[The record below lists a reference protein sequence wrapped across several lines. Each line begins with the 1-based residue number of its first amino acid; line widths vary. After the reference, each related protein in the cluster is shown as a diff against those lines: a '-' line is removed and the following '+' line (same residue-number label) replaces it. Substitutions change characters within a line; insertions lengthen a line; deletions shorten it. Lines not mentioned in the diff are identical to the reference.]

1 MACMG
6 DEDLMNNQSSRW
18 NTVVQQFFP
27 SYASRQRKQGLR
39 GVSLA
44 AALLLALTGCGADMD
59 DPEQNPDENPPA
71 AIGDA
76 LVGQGQYQQ
85 MCLSC
90 HGEFDEQG
98 VSAGGFDGS
107 NPLNTV
113 NWYRNS
119 QPEIIAGYI
128 TSSMPPGNQSSDCD
142 EECGNNIASY
152 FFELGE
158 AAANNGGGEQPTG
171 LDVSGMSA
179 AEVYSAAGC
188 LGCHGNDAQQRGA
201 EIQFQNYT
209 LESLTRHINDY
220 MPKSDLDPDAA
231 QQCVGECAEKA
242 AEHVWSLRP
251 QLSCDDGPQALPQRL
266 RLLTKFEYV
275 NTINDLFGRNDGET
289 LASGVSS
296 DTVVKGF
303 DNNAEGNAITSA
315 RMDSY
320 WNAAQN
326 VAEVVDVNP
335 WLNTHNCSQQDR
347 AYCFVENFGRRAFR
361 RDLSND
367 EKDEYRD
374 LFAAGA
380 NEEQGARY
388 VVQAMLV
395 SPNFLYRTELGENG
409 RLTQYEVASL
419 LSYTFWGST
428 PDEQLLERARN
439 NNLGNAEQL
448 RQAAESMINDPRARR
463 QFVHFGRQWLD
474 IGSVVGLDRD
484 RNLFPAFT
492 DQVAAAMDS
501 EVELFL
507 EELLL
512 GDDYTMADF
521 FASDF
526 VFVNQALANF
536 YGINGVSGDNMRK
549 VDATAQRGGVLT
561 LGALLARNSKFDESH
576 PIHRGLLVRNKLL
589 CQEFAA
595 PPADIGEVEPFDPS
609 KPTRERFAAHSS
621 EPACAACHQFIDEI
635 GFAFENYDAVGQFR
649 TAEANNMPVDASGII
664 SGLSRMTD
672 PDMYAF
678 GDLQDLSHILATEG
692 LEPTAGCLAEQFHRM
707 MDGLAEPDQCT
718 VEGTAARWQP
728 GVNSIKDLW
737 IEIVASQ
744 IFTQRQ

>member
-1 MACMG
+1 MG
-6 DEDLMNNQSSRW
+6 ELDLMNDQFSRW
-18 NTVVQQFFP
+18 HTSVQRYYP
-27 SYASRQRKQGLR
+27 LRLWQRAPRPHLSLGLA
-39 GVSLA
+39 LT
-44 AALLLALTGCGADMD
+44 LLLALTGCGADLED
-59 DPEQNPDENPPA
+59 SDSDPGSPPSVT
-71 AIGDA
+71 IGDA
-76 LVGQGQYQQ
+76 LIGQEQYQQ
-85 MCLSC
+85 MCLGC
-90 HGEFDEQG
+90 HGEFDAQG
-98 VSAGGFDGS
+98 VSAGGLNGS

-119 QPEIIAGYI
+119 QPEIVAGYI
-128 TSSMPPGNQSSDCD
+128 TSAMPPGNQATDCGQ
-142 EECGNNIASY
+142 ECGNNIASY
-152 FFELGE
+152 FFSLGKD
-158 AAANNGGGEQPTG
+158 AAGSGDGEQPTG
-171 LDVSGMSA
+171 LDVSGMSG
-179 AEVYSAAGC
+179 AEVYAAAGC

-209 LESLTRHINDY
+209 LKTLTRHINDY
-220 MPKSDLDPDAA
+220 MPKSDLDPNAA
-231 QQCVGECAEKA
+231 QQCVGACAQKA
-242 AEHVWSLRP
+242 AEYVWSLRP
-251 QLSCDDGPQALPQRL
+251 QVSCDDGAQALPQRL

-275 NTINDLFGRNDGET
+275 NTINDLFARNDGET

-296 DTVVKGF
+296 DTVVRGF

-326 VAEVVDVNP
+326 VAEVVDVTP
-335 WLNTHNCSQQDR
+335 WLNTHNCGQQDP
-347 AYCFVENFGRRAFR
+347 AYCFVESFGRRAFR
-361 RDLSND
+361 RDLNDD

-419 LSYTFWGST
+419 LAYTFWGST
-428 PDEQLLERARN
+428 PDEQLLDRARG

-448 RQAAESMINDPRARR
+448 RQVAQSMVSDPRARR

-474 IGSVVGLDRD
+474 VGSVVGLDRD

-492 DQVAAAMDS
+492 GQVAAAMDR

-521 FASDF
+521 FVSDF

-536 YGINGVSGDNMRK
+536 YGINGVSGENLRK

-635 GFAFENYDAVGQFR
+635 GFAFEHYDAVGQYR
-649 TAEANNMPVDASGII
+649 AAEADNMPVDASGMI

-692 LEPTAGCLAEQFHRM
+692 LEPTAKCLAEQFHRM
-707 MDGLAEPDQCT
+707 MDGLAQPDQCT
-718 VEGTAARWQP
+718 VASNAARWQP
-728 GVNSIKDLW
+728 QVNSIKDLW